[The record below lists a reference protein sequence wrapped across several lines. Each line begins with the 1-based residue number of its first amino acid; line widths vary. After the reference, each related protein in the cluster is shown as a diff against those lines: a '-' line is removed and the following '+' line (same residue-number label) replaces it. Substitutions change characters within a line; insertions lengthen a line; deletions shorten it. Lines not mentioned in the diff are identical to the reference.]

1 MFIHNWGSK
10 KECSILKGL
19 QNAILHFCNVKYIS
33 IMVWL
38 YVFTFRVLNKQA
50 LKKSNNY

>member
-19 QNAILHFCNVKYIS
+19 QNAILDFYKNQQKSKIS
-33 IMVWL
+33 
-38 YVFTFRVLNKQA
+38 
-50 LKKSNNY
+50 